1 MADNKMLSLQEKRK
15 LASCF
20 DLSLLSQDDRE
31 FFYSIL
37 YNHLDEF
44 PILTMLAKDVMNGSN
59 KKIFI
64 NVKKLDS
71 NINGYQGNGE
81 ICFSTQLWH
90 SCKQKK
96 DTKRAASTFWHEIM
110 HAIQQD
116 KLTYSYSKRGYMVYR
131 QFIEAEAMSYSN
143 LMVPRCEFEDEL
155 YKSILKDSPSKFE
168 AQKRYIAVS
177 TRLRLNA
184 DRELAKFDAQNIMGK
199 YFSESKWEDSEKY
212 TIKGWRDFYYKYHQD
227 YAKNIWETKGSY
239 DNKLIS
245 ESEKY
250 FEDRYGIKISAKAAI
265 SEDVINNYGLSTGI
279 LNTRI
284 IKLNDAEVFEISKWR
299 ELSDRH
305 GNKAYTLDMPNMDPS
320 YINDVYGHILA
331 NGIHVK
337 KTYAIHRDGFSSRLL
352 QIVNTPENIKK
363 FIEKCE
369 TSKQPKVRE
378 DIWPKPDERKC
389 GYGKQIFNN
398 AIIAI
403 DVENPP
409 IFQVGKYKN
418 ISVDFNEFL
427 SPKNKKFL
435 KEGGLIFVGKHPDSL
450 AIDLPKEVMDKACK
464 YCAFKESDPTVSRLQ
479 GYLFVDREGFLCY
492 KECSTNGSFVQ
503 RGNPN
508 RLNQCKNREQY
519 SMSTR

>member
-1 MADNKMLSLQEKRK
+1 
-15 LASCF
+15 
-20 DLSLLSQDDRE
+20 
-31 FFYSIL
+31 
-37 YNHLDEF
+37 
-44 PILTMLAKDVMNGSN
+44 
-59 KKIFI
+59 
-64 NVKKLDS
+64 
-71 NINGYQGNGE
+71 
-81 ICFSTQLWH
+81 
-90 SCKQKK
+90 
-96 DTKRAASTFWHEIM
+96 
-110 HAIQQD
+110 
-116 KLTYSYSKRGYMVYR
+116 MVYR

-143 LMVPRCEFEDEL
+143 LMEPRCEFEDEL

-239 DNKLIS
+239 DNELIS

-265 SEDVINNYGLSTGI
+265 SEDVINHYGLSTGI

-299 ELSDRH
+299 ELSDRN

-320 YINDVYGHILA
+320 YIDDVYGHILA

-369 TSKQPKVRE
+369 TSKQTKVRE

-435 KEGGLIFVGKHPDSL
+435 KEGGLILVGKNPDSL

-503 RGNPN
+503 QGNPN

>member
-1 MADNKMLSLQEKRK
+1 
-15 LASCF
+15 
-20 DLSLLSQDDRE
+20 
-31 FFYSIL
+31 
-37 YNHLDEF
+37 
-44 PILTMLAKDVMNGSN
+44 
-59 KKIFI
+59 
-64 NVKKLDS
+64 
-71 NINGYQGNGE
+71 
-81 ICFSTQLWH
+81 
-90 SCKQKK
+90 
-96 DTKRAASTFWHEIM
+96 
-110 HAIQQD
+110 
-116 KLTYSYSKRGYMVYR
+116 
-131 QFIEAEAMSYSN
+131 
-143 LMVPRCEFEDEL
+143 
-155 YKSILKDSPSKFE
+155 
-168 AQKRYIAVS
+168 
-177 TRLRLNA
+177 
-184 DRELAKFDAQNIMGK
+184 MGK

-239 DNKLIS
+239 DNELIS

-299 ELSDRH
+299 ELSDRN

-320 YINDVYGHILA
+320 YIDDVYGHILA

-369 TSKQPKVRE
+369 TSKQTKVRE

-435 KEGGLIFVGKHPDSL
+435 KEGGLIL
-450 AIDLPKEVMDKACK
+450 L
-464 YCAFKESDPTVSRLQ
+464 VSIQIR
-479 GYLFVDREGFLCY
+479 
-492 KECSTNGSFVQ
+492 
-503 RGNPN
+503 
-508 RLNQCKNREQY
+508 
-519 SMSTR
+519 